1 MSRSEAAMC
10 ISAQQLDLFAD
21 FVASVELALPADEL
35 IAIACNDEQCDD
47 DPLIIKPV
55 IHRIIPATGAAP
67 LVVSGPR
74 SVFDMGAMTK
84 PLVRPSR
91 REVQGQCAVTRVV
104 RTDGVTRCVRIQIQ
118 DTPEWQAR
126 EAARR
131 ARQKPPKPTA
141 KAKTKS
147 RKLIEMVGA

>member
-1 MSRSEAAMC
+1 MAR
-10 ISAQQLDLFAD
+10 SAQAMTPTAKQLDLLAD
-21 FVASVELALPADEL
+21 FVAPVELALPADEL

-47 DPLIIKPV
+47 DPLILSPV
-55 IHRIIPATGAAP
+55 VHRIIPASMAEP
-67 LVVSGPR
+67 LSVSGPR
-74 SVFDMGAMTK
+74 SVFDMAGLTK

-91 REVQGQCAVTRVV
+91 KEPSGPCAVTRVH
-104 RTDGVTRCVRIQIQ
+104 RSDGVTRCVRIQIQ
-118 DTPEWQAR
+118 ETPEWQAR

-147 RKLIEMVGA
+147 RKLIEMVGS